1 MVERGLKEKLSRPNP
16 ELQGPK
22 KNGES
27 PENSHPLNFGNSSL
41 NPKPKLPKENKENRT
56 SDFKGHESPPPVELD
71 IPALRDFLS
80 GSSDAPP
87 FLDSRDPLVRQAIAA
102 ELLVVMSDVEEKSDN
117 PDEQYPDG
125 LEAATRDVTDQ
136 HLGDPTLINARQL
149 FIDYGYLDEA
159 IDSLRANDSPALRA
173 NAARILGTVGSKRG
187 TAPLIAALFDDSPEV
202 RKAAEDALG
211 RIGDPSVSIGPM
223 DSMISGRSDYP
234 PPQAVDVSPIESGA
248 EPAIQSG
255 ESPDHTSN
263 ATFLVEP
270 ASVVEPGPGTG
281 SSPSVEELNQ
291 IKKEITELERQLVEV
306 VAARQ
311 EADKEALV
319 RAEQESAFRA
329 EAAAR
334 RREDEEARK
343 RAEEKA
349 ARRRSE
355 DDRKMA
361 AELLGRLQ
369 AELEAQRLAEEE
381 ERLRVEAG
389 TLRQTAGTMAC
400 EIAEHDAREF
410 SASAGARL
418 AEAEKAL
425 RRAEEIFNAELKRL
439 RTEEEA
445 TLRATEEAERQR
457 LEVEAQ
463 RVEAENQVQRIEA
476 EKQELLQAVAAR
488 DSEIER
494 LREAQATARQ
504 EQEELS
510 RQVTTLDRTREEIA
524 ARQSELEAESQRVS
538 AEADRLYA
546 AEKAYQAA
554 EAERLQ
560 LQAELTQQLENE
572 QRLLADVRQQ
582 SEAEQQRLEEAFR
595 ERASQQD
602 RRIAELQALRT
613 SLQAEAEQRAEK
625 ELQLNAEIEH
635 LRVAEKEA
643 MSRIVQFESLR
654 ARAEETHLQAAE
666 KVQKIEAEARR
677 RTMEDQRV
685 LDKLEETRRN
695 LDLEAHARAE
705 QEKHLKE
712 EIESLRKQEK
722 DERQRIAEI
731 ASSRAE
737 AEVRLHRER
746 ERLKLEEE
754 ALAKTESQI
763 EYLLEPPQDLGGA
776 TEWFDDPE
784 HNLRSLQH
792 SSMDEV
798 PVVLTEEFASTLP
811 ESLLADISSADPD
824 KRMAALDSWARNPTN
839 ETFSVIARC
848 FDDPAPQVRNTAA
861 RALRDSAPERTVE
874 SFTMAIEEGSVERV
888 RNIGVAIAES
898 GLAAEALQDLRT
910 QSREDTYK
918 ALSLLFVMAKAGEI
932 QPLLQAIEEHPE
944 SEICSAAVKL
954 LNLSGQTNSA
964 EAALQ
969 RRLEKLA

>member
-1 MVERGLKEKLSRPNP
+1 MSEGQEKSTNSD
-16 ELQGPK
+16 EQ
-22 KNGES
+22 S
-27 PENSHPLNFGNSSL
+27 PEG
-41 NPKPKLPKENKENRT
+41 
-56 SDFKGHESPPPVELD
+56 
-71 IPALRDFLS
+71 S
-80 GSSDAPP
+80 G
-87 FLDSRDPLVRQAIAA
+87 DS
-102 ELLVVMSDVEEKSDN
+102 
-117 PDEQYPDG
+117 
-125 LEAATRDVTDQ
+125 TRDVTGH

-159 IDSLRANDSPALRA
+159 INSLRSNDSPALRA

-187 TAPLIAALFDDSPEV
+187 TAPLIAALFDDSTEV
-202 RKAAEDALG
+202 RKAAEEALS

-223 DSMISGRSDYP
+223 DGMISGHSDYP
-234 PPQAVDVSPIESGA
+234 APEVVDLSPIESDAG
-248 EPAIQSG
+248 EVEVGSTD
-255 ESPDHTSN
+255 ESPEHTSD
-263 ATFLVEP
+263 ATLLVEP
-270 ASVVEPGPGTG
+270 VSVVDPGPNTG
-281 SSPSVEELNQ
+281 ASPSLEALNQ
-291 IKKEITELERQLVEV
+291 IKKEIAELDRQLVEA

-361 AELLGRLQ
+361 AEQLGRLQ

-381 ERLRVEAG
+381 ERLRLEAG
-389 TLRQTAGTMAC
+389 ALRQTAGKMAC
-400 EIAEHDAREF
+400 EMAEHEAREF
-410 SASAGARL
+410 SSSAGARL

-425 RRAEEIFNAELKRL
+425 RKAEEIFNAELKRL

-463 RVEAENQVQRIEA
+463 RVEAEHQVQRIKA

-494 LREAQATARQ
+494 LRESQASTRL

-510 RQVTTLDRTREEIA
+510 LQVAALDRTRLEIA
-524 ARQSELEAESQRVS
+524 ARQAELGAESQRVATEVERLHS
-538 AEADRLYA
+538 AERAF
-546 AEKAYQAA
+546 QAT

-560 LQAELTQQLENE
+560 VQAELTQQLENE
-572 QRLLADVRQQ
+572 QRLHADVRQQ

-613 SLQAEAEQRAEK
+613 SLEAEAEQRAEK

-635 LRVAEKEA
+635 LRAAEKEA

-722 DERQRIAEI
+722 EERQRIAEI

-763 EYLLEPPQDLGGA
+763 EYLLQPPQDLDEA
-776 TEWFDDPE
+776 TEWLDDPE
-784 HNLRSLQH
+784 DNLRHVQPSNI
-792 SSMDEV
+792 DEV
-798 PVVLTEEFASTLP
+798 PVLLTEEFDSGIEPSSSPNSNASTLQ
-811 ESLLADISSADPD
+811 ESLMDELSNADPYQ
-824 KRMAALDSWARNPTN
+824 RIAALHSLARNPTN

-848 FDDPAPQVRNTAA
+848 FDDPLPQVRNTAA

-874 SFTMAIEEGSVERV
+874 AFTMAIEEGSEERV

-932 QPLLQAIEEHPE
+932 QPLLQAIEEYPE
-944 SEICSAAVKL
+944 SEICTAAVKL

-969 RRLEKLA
+969 RRRERLA

>member
-1 MVERGLKEKLSRPNP
+1 M
-16 ELQGPK
+16 
-22 KNGES
+22 
-27 PENSHPLNFGNSSL
+27 
-41 NPKPKLPKENKENRT
+41 
-56 SDFKGHESPPPVELD
+56 SDYKGHEAPLPVDLD

-80 GSSDAPP
+80 GSSDAPS
-87 FLDSRDPLVRQAIAA
+87 FLDSRDPLVRQTIAG
-102 ELLVVMSDVEEKSDN
+102 ELLVVMSEAEEKSANSDEQC
-117 PDEQYPDG
+117 PDE
-125 LEAATRDVTDQ
+125 LEAATRDVTGH
-136 HLGDPTLINARQL
+136 HLDDPTLLNARQL

-202 RKAAEDALG
+202 RKAAEEALG
-211 RIGDPSVSIGPM
+211 RIGDPSVSIGPL

-234 PPQAVDVSPIESGA
+234 PPQAVDLSPIESGA
-248 EPAIQSG
+248 EPTIEPSG
-255 ESPDHTSN
+255 KSPDDSSD
-263 ATFLVEP
+263 ATLVEP
-270 ASVVEPGPGTG
+270 VSVVESGPSTG

-291 IKKEITELERQLVEV
+291 IKKEIAELERQLVEA

-381 ERLRVEAG
+381 ERLRLETG
-389 TLRQTAGTMAC
+389 TRRQTAGKMAY
-400 EIAEHDAREF
+400 EIAEHEAREF
-410 SASAGARL
+410 SSSAGTRL

-425 RRAEEIFNAELKRL
+425 RTAEEIFNAELKRL

-463 RVEAENQVQRIEA
+463 RVGAENQVQRIEA

-510 RQVTTLDRTREEIA
+510 RQVTALDRTREEIA

-538 AEADRLYA
+538 AEAERLYA

-554 EAERLQ
+554 ETERLQ
-560 LQAELTQQLENE
+560 LQTELAQQLENE

-602 RRIAELQALRT
+602 RRIAELQSLRT
-613 SLQAEAEQRAEK
+613 GLEAEAEQRAEK

-635 LRVAEKEA
+635 LRAAEKEA

-722 DERQRIAEI
+722 EERQRIAEI

-763 EYLLEPPQDLGGA
+763 EFLLESPQDLGEA
-776 TEWFDDPE
+776 TEWFDNPE
-784 HNLRSLQH
+784 HNLRPLQH
-792 SSMDEV
+792 SSIDEV
-798 PVVLTEEFASTLP
+798 PVVLTEEFDYVIEPNSSPIADSNASTLQ
-811 ESLLADISSADPD
+811 ESLLDDLSSADPS
-824 KRMAALDSWARNPTN
+824 KRMAALHSLARNPTN

-848 FDDPAPQVRNTAA
+848 FDDPLPQVRNTAA

-898 GLAAEALQDLRT
+898 GLATEALQDLRT

-969 RRLEKLA
+969 RRREKLA